1 MLSWKTHKDSDSPFG
16 WRTTNLLIIGN
27 LVDVSAPSLWKPP
40 RSRVGWRQR
49 PRWLRPRLG
58 PSLLGVLPG
67 LLSVVGFCQR
77 SLAEVKKSSI
87 LSLLHFFF
95 LIRKGCWILSSA
107 VFPSVWDS
115 HVFSIRRLSVP
126 FNFLKKP
133 FAHSTSTHPRLRA
146 PLKPWLCSCVTAC
159 VFPRVWFLLHSVP
172 VSFPLWGDSC
182 ISRLLVILLFP
193 EASLVISFI

>member
-1 MLSWKTHKDSDSPFG
+1 MSPSRGLGFEISPTSHGLLIKDTEPKQVSGSRSSESQSFYPLVQPGSCKVTCSHTRWNFLLVSLRNICSKVYEMMLSWKTHKDSDSPFG

-95 LIRKGCWILSSA
+95 
-107 VFPSVWDS
+107 F
-115 HVFSIRRLSVP
+115 
-126 FNFLKKP
+126 
-133 FAHSTSTHPRLRA
+133 
-146 PLKPWLCSCVTAC
+146 
-159 VFPRVWFLLHSVP
+159 
-172 VSFPLWGDSC
+172 
-182 ISRLLVILLFP
+182 
-193 EASLVISFI
+193 